1 MNHPKL
7 ATLLA
12 GTTLA
17 AALLL
22 LAGCN
27 EVATNAQAEPR
38 GFNSP
43 APAPAPRHTLLSG
56 TRIDVVLQ
64 SEISSK
70 TANVGDGWH
79 GTVQEAV
86 ATQNGGMIPAGST
99 VDGVVTGVIP
109 AKQGSRAM
117 LDLGVRHISVNGHNE
132 AVNASTES
140 VIAGSTRARNLG
152 AIAGSAAA
160 GALIGSQVGD
170 GKNKAV
176 GALIGGG
183 IATAVVATSD
193 GYQVR
198 LKPGT
203 VMSFT
208 VNQAVA
214 MR

>member
-1 MNHPKL
+1 MNHHKF
-7 ATLLA
+7 ATLLT

-27 EVATNAQAEPR
+27 EVATDAQAAPR

-43 APAPAPRHTLLSG
+43 TPTRTHTLPSG
-56 TRIDVVLQ
+56 TRFDVVLGSDLS
-64 SEISSK
+64 SE
-70 TANVGDGWH
+70 TAGVGDGWH

-86 ATQNGGMIPAGST
+86 ATENGGMISAGSE

-109 AKQGSRAM
+109 AKRGLRAM

-140 VIAGSTRARNLG
+140 VIAGSPRARNLG

-170 GKNKAV
+170 GRNKTV
-176 GALIGGG
+176 GALLGGG
-183 IATAVVATSD
+183 VATAVVAGSK

-198 LKPGT
+198 LKTGT

-208 VNQAVA
+208 VNQTVA

>member
-1 MNHPKL
+1 MNHHKF
-7 ATLLA
+7 ATLLTA
-12 GTTLA
+12 TTLA

-27 EVATNAQAEPR
+27 EVATNAQAAPG
-38 GFNSP
+38 GFSS
-43 APAPAPRHTLLSG
+43 PAPAPRHTLLSG

-86 ATQNGGMIPAGST
+86 ATQNGGMIPAGSA

-109 AKQGSRAM
+109 AKRGSRAM
-117 LDLGVRHISVNGHNE
+117 LDLGVRHIRVNGHDE
-132 AVNASTES
+132 SIMASTES
-140 VIAGSTRARNLG
+140 VIAGSPRARNLG

-170 GKNKAV
+170 GKNKTV
-176 GALIGGG
+176 GALIGAGV
-183 IATAVVATSD
+183 ATAVVASSD
-193 GYQVR
+193 GYQVV
-198 LKPGT
+198 LKSGT
-203 VMSFT
+203 AMTFT
-208 VNQAVA
+208 INQTVAV
-214 MR
+214 R

>member
-1 MNHPKL
+1 MKHHRI

-12 GTTLA
+12 SSTLA

-22 LAGCN
+22 LSGCN
-27 EVATNAQAEPR
+27 ETTTDAQAAPQAYREPR
-38 GFNSP
+38 Q
-43 APAPAPRHTLLSG
+43 TLLSG
-56 TRIDVVLQ
+56 TQIAVILG

-70 TANVGDGWH
+70 TAGVGDGWH

-86 ATQNGGMIPAGST
+86 ALQNGGIIPAGSQ
-99 VDGVVTGVIP
+99 VSGVVTGVIP
-109 AKQGSRAM
+109 AKRGLRAM
-117 LDLGVRHISVNGHNE
+117 LDLGVRHINVNGRNE
-132 AVNASTES
+132 AVMASTES
-140 VIAGSTRARNLG
+140 VIAGSPRARNLG
-152 AIAGSAAA
+152 AIAGGAVA

-183 IATAVVATSD
+183 AATAVVASSK
-193 GYQVR
+193 GYQVV
-198 LKPGT
+198 LKSGT
-203 VMSFT
+203 VMTFT